1 MKGELPEGTKSK
13 KDLINLNNGN
23 TGFESLREAVNKL
36 VTDSR
41 NRIARQRSNR
51 IRSHIRDFNVK
62 LCDLIKSDFEID
74 FNSEIK
80 ETLQENEMNRIYN
93 EWWAQ
98 EWLKLKEEFQ
108 VFYHNEIRS
117 SEEPENINFKEL
129 YDRIVE
135 KTIRN
140 IPATKRERQTE
151 IYPLSIGDDG
161 VDNPKKANLMI
172 RDELALD
179 AINSLDRITV
189 EFLVSFFLFESYS

>member
-93 EWWAQ
+93 EWWATR
-98 EWLKLKEEFQ
+98 LFDPPR
-108 VFYHNEIRS
+108 H
-117 SEEPENINFKEL
+117 
-129 YDRIVE
+129 
-135 KTIRN
+135 
-140 IPATKRERQTE
+140 E
-151 IYPLSIGDDG
+151 IYVMNCSILHTWE
-161 VDNPKKANLMI
+161 PKTLAAKPKVVLGHWLL
-172 RDELALD
+172 ELEV
-179 AINSLDRITV
+179 ITWT
-189 EFLVSFFLFESYS
+189 LISTQSSTLF